1 MLHDSY
7 SIGCAAGMTDSNCYV
22 VEINSDQVY
31 RTYMYADSD
40 ASECAEAKKMLQI
53 AQAIW

>member
-1 MLHDSY
+1 
-7 SIGCAAGMTDSNCYV
+7 MTDSICYV
-22 VEINSDQVY
+22 VEINSDHVY